1 MFKNTI
7 FTEDQRVTT
16 SDDQDNNDKDKI
28 NIERLLKTTKNIY
41 L

>member
-7 FTEDQRVTT
+7 FTEHQRVTA